1 MPQHLT
7 AVVVTVLLANK
18 HLLLRTKEAARL
30 RPPWPPP
37 AQGQARYL
45 AKPGGSLSCRS
56 RHWVQLKPLVEGVAG
71 VQHATH
77 PDHQLKVKRDSKIV
91 NSPDLKLKVQVQVVT
106 LGNFAL
112 GQPPK
117 TMRIGS

>member
-1 MPQHLT
+1 VDPSAVAAATGYNSSRWWRGWQAFSMPRIQT
-7 AVVVTVLLANK
+7 INF
-18 HLLLRTKEAARL
+18 KE
-30 RPPWPPP
+30 
-37 AQGQARYL
+37 
-45 AKPGGSLSCRS
+45 K
-56 RHWVQLKPLVEGVAG
+56 
-71 VQHATH
+71 
-77 PDHQLKVKRDSKIV
+77 DSKIV